1 MPVRKRTQK
10 TIKVLL
16 ICFGVTP
23 LQTGQATSAV
33 SQGTSVAG
41 ISLGLP
47 EMFQK
52 SDHQETKHHTLRV
65 GELRFI
71 KPVVSDKLNF

>member
-16 ICFGVTP
+16 ICLGVPP
-23 LQTGQATSAV
+23 LRTSQATGAV
-33 SQGTSVAG
+33 SQGASAAG

-52 SDHQETKHHTLRV
+52 SDHRETEHHNLRV

>member
-33 SQGTSVAG
+33 SQGTSAAG

-52 SDHQETKHHTLRV
+52 SDHQETKHQ
-65 GELRFI
+65 LRFI